1 MPTTEPVATAEAETV
16 EGKGCSS
23 GNSGGRQQS
32 TKSCENWGGGDR
44 GGQEAPGKRR
54 EITVAAAVAVAA
66 MAAFGVKKLFQ
77 ATKSQVVL
85 SGRLCVCDK
94 QIQIN
99 AKNWRDS

>member
-1 MPTTEPVATAEAETV
+1 MTMATGMAATVTTMAIMTTTTGRGEAVAMPTTEPVATAEAETV

-66 MAAFGVKKLFQ
+66 MAV
-77 ATKSQVVL
+77 
-85 SGRLCVCDK
+85 GRG
-94 QIQIN
+94 Q
-99 AKNWRDS
+99 R